1 MYAIEVAGNEAIDDF
16 TFDKSR
22 GSSCREFWYWR
33 KNNALHAWMEQL
45 YKSKEG
51 TEKFNCV
58 NVRLTKGDLLALQS
72 DILLDKLKPASGF
85 FWGNME
91 YNPDRKQQ
99 DLEFVTAALVSIEAG
114 RAIYYTSWW

>member
-1 MYAIEVAGNEAIDDF
+1 MYAIEVPGNAAIDDF
-16 TFDKSR
+16 TFDTGNSLINR
-22 GSSCREFWYWR
+22 DFWYWL

-45 YKSKEG
+45 YKSKQG
-51 TEKFNCV
+51 TKEFNCV

-85 FWGNME
+85 FWGLQE
-91 YNPDRKQQ
+91 YNPDRKQE

-114 RAIYYTSWW
+114 HAIYYTSWW

>member
-1 MYAIEVAGNEAIDDF
+1 MCAIEVPGNAVIDDF
-16 TFDKSR
+16 TFDTGNNLTNR
-22 GSSCREFWYWR
+22 DFWYWR

-45 YKSKEG
+45 YKSKGG

-72 DILLDKLKPASGF
+72 DILLDKLEPASGF
-85 FWGNME
+85 FWGDME

-99 DLEFVTAALVSIEAG
+99 DLEFVAATLAAVQAG
-114 RAIYYTSWW
+114 NAIYYTSWW